1 MEKEDFEVLSGQV
14 AALNTVLTKLLTTL
28 TPYQAA
34 VMAAEVA
41 IEKESLRDVSD
52 YATPEKELAVQER
65 MLDAYIELLSAVAN
79 SG

>member
-1 MEKEDFEVLSGQV
+1 MEKEDFEALSGQV